1 MSSLLLGISTFWL
14 GWAGLGL
21 ALEGDSQN
29 HCGMEAMPWALHLV
43 GTCVY
48 TTNGG
53 QAWAGLQEGATQLGL
68 GLSGSPSTGD
78 RRHATKI
85 PDRGKGAQQEPPGA
99 GEVTGRSL
107 QARGHRRA
115 PWAGPSASRERR
127 AGPQG
132 LCIFNPF
139 VSVGPTERG
148 D

>member
-29 HCGMEAMPWALHLV
+29 HCGMEAMPWAVHLV

-85 PDRGKGAQQEPPGA
+85 PDCGKEGHS
-99 GEVTGRSL
+99 RS
-107 QARGHRRA
+107 R
-115 PWAGPSASRERR
+115 
-127 AGPQG
+127 QG
-132 LCIFNPF
+132 L
-139 VSVGPTERG
+139 GR
-148 D
+148 